1 MNLQPLYDVKERLEY
16 AAIAGVSLLGEDFRL
31 QRAAEGLKPLAA
43 ASPVFGKIDAGLSK
57 LLSAP
62 PEQRAGLLLDVLAL
76 VDAVAYTQ
84 ARTGVEGELE
94 PLPAGSGIYHQ
105 ISYGQISPLLTA
117 LTTTGGGRMEIIQS
131 AWENHPEFF
140 EDYRVLPA
148 VAAGLGDS
156 YGEIAEL
163 NARILKQVGPSV
175 VPVLK
180 QGFDPAGKKEMARRV
195 EVIAAVEGAGA
206 APWLREVLP
215 EAKKDVRTA
224 IIAALGVAA
233 ENIALLLDLAGSERG
248 ASRDA
253 ALEALAKQDGAEIA
267 AFWAQE
273 LEAHSQSVKFLEPS
287 NADWAIDLVTSG
299 LRQRL
304 EKFLDG
310 RTRPTYEEG
319 TDITTWCW
327 SIGKKDSPV
336 MLDFWRWADSHME
349 EIDEIKN
356 EKDNP
361 LLFGVRLTD
370 HLLDTM
376 RHTGPGPLRDYCLT
390 LFDSHPAMTRYLRLS
405 FQAAMLSLPAAEV
418 YDKYGRFLLT
428 KVPLLDRERK
438 ETLNNVLLRALG
450 EVRWNGGHGQ
460 HLLEGGLPT
469 AEPVDARWVERLTRV
484 VCKPN
489 MGRYYPFGG
498 GDEVDGF
505 DKALMELANPNDP
518 EQRAQLVP
526 YLRRRMVETGSW
538 YSYSQY
544 LLRFGGSPKGAL
556 GEAMKKGK
564 PAAIYYVWFVLNE
577 AFKKLPA
584 AEVAQLCREA
594 LDARQIRPQGRE
606 AAMAELV
613 LPWTMEQLQAGKPF
627 PEWDEWHKMRP

>member
-31 QRAAEGLKPLAA
+31 QRAAEGLKPLAT
-43 ASPVFGKIDAGLSK
+43 ASPVFGKIDAGLGK

-62 PEQRAGLLLDVLAL
+62 ADQRPGLLLDVLAL

-84 ARTGVEGELE
+84 ARIGMEGELE
-94 PLPAGSGIYHQ
+94 PLPTGGGRYYQ
-105 ISYGQISPLLTA
+105 ISYGQIQPLLTA
-117 LTTTGGGRMEIIQS
+117 LTTTGGGRVEVVKA
-131 AWENHPEFF
+131 AWERCADYFL
-140 EDYRVLPA
+140 DYRVLPA
-148 VAAGLGDS
+148 VVGGLGDS
-156 YGEIAEL
+156 YGEMAEL
-163 NARILKQVGPSV
+163 CATLLKKLGA
-175 VPVLK
+175 PVAPMLK

-195 EVIAAVEGAGA
+195 EVLAAVESAEA
-206 APWLREVLP
+206 APWLREMLP
-215 EAKKDVRTA
+215 QAKKDVRA
-224 IIAALGVAA
+224 AVIRALGMDSGDVS
-233 ENIALLLDLAGSERG
+233 LLLDLAKSERG
-248 ASRDA
+248 DSRDA
-253 ALEALAKQDGAEIA
+253 ALEALARQDGPEVA
-267 AFWAQE
+267 AFWEKE
-273 LEAHSQSVKFLEPS
+273 LEQHSQSVKFLEPS
-287 NADWAIDLVTSG
+287 NADWAVGLVTSG

-310 RTRPTYEEG
+310 EKRPTYEEG
-319 TDITTWCW
+319 TDLTTWCW
-327 SIGKKDSPV
+327 SIGKKDSPA
-336 MLDFWRWADSHME
+336 MLDFWRWADSRME
-349 EIDEIKN
+349 ELDRIEDEKGHACF
-356 EKDNP
+356 
-361 LLFGVRLTD
+361 FGVKLTD
-370 HLLDTM
+370 KLLDVM

-390 LFDSHPAMTRYLRLS
+390 LFDSHPVMTRYLRLS
-405 FQAAMLSLPAAEV
+405 FQAALLSLPAAEV

-450 EVRWNGGHGQ
+450 EVRWNGGQGR

-469 AEPVDARWVERLTRV
+469 AEPVDARWVERLTHV

-594 LDARQIRPQGRE
+594 LDAKQIRPQGRE
-606 AAMAELV
+606 AAMAELT